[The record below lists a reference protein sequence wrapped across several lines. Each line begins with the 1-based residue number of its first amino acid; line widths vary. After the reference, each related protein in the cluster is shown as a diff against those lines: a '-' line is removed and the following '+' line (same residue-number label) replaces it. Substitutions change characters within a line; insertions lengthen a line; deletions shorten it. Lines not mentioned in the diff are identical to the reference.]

1 MLIRD
6 QRDPDDDNGTE
17 KSCVVIVGSRAM
29 FNAAGTCRIEYER
42 KSVSKVR
49 CRYGTE

>member
-6 QRDPDDDNGTE
+6 QRDPDDDNPWNREVTCCN
-17 KSCVVIVGSRAM
+17 SVVGSRAM

-42 KSVSKVR
+42 KSVS
-49 CRYGTE
+49 